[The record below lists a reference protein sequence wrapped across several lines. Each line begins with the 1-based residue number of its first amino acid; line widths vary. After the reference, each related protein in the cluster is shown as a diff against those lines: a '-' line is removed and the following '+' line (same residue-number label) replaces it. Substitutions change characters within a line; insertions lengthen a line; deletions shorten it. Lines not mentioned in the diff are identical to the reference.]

1 MKDRRTFRFLQW
13 KWVKQMVLNNGRPQN
28 SRIEKETRCYD
39 FLDKLIG
46 FKLSDIFYAAFKIN
60 FENTHDKRSLTFANL
75 IKYGTSNEK
84 EILMLR
90 YGLSLDDIS
99 VLEPY
104 ILSIDTGGI
113 SVSPD
118 YYDLPLDIRKP
129 LERFV

>member
-1 MKDRRTFRFLQW
+1 MAKDVDFDIVVYDT
-13 KWVKQMVLNNGRPQN
+13 
-28 SRIEKETRCYD
+28 YD